1 MDTRFS
7 SLNQS
12 PPVLTIDAAA
22 PQADRIAHA
31 ARIIRNG
38 GLVVFPTETVYGLGA
53 NALDATAVARIYA
66 AKGRPMWNPVIAH
79 VACAADAREMVTSW
93 TDEAERL
100 ATTFWPGPLTLVLP
114 KRDIVPDVAT
124 AGLPAIGVRV
134 PHHPVALALLRA
146 AGCPIAAPSANR
158 FTQVSPTT
166 AQHALESLG
175 DRVDLVLDGGPC
187 DVGIESTVLD
197 LTGDLPAVLRPG
209 MITRAQ
215 IATVLGRDV
224 LDRSERIVPADATAT
239 PQHSPGMADRHYA
252 PRADVWLFDF
262 GDSAEIARAMT
273 SHRERP
279 MSGPITALV
288 FDTTTP
294 TVHSGDR
301 IVRMPTDP
309 SLYAR
314 QLYAVL
320 HDADAAGAAV
330 IVIERPPH
338 DERWAGVRNRL
349 ERSSR

>member
-1 MDTRFS
+1 MDTQFS
-7 SLNQS
+7 SMNESAPL
-12 PPVLTIDAAA
+12 VTIDAAA
-22 PQADRIAHA
+22 PQADRIARA

-53 NALDATAVARIYA
+53 NALDASAVARIYS
-66 AKGRPMWNPVIAH
+66 AKGRPTWNPVIAH
-79 VACAADAREMVTSW
+79 VACVADARELVATW

-146 AGCPIAAPSANR
+146 AACPIAAPSANR

-166 AQHALESLG
+166 AQHAMESLG
-175 DRVDLVLDGGPC
+175 DRVDLVLDGGAC
-187 DVGIESTVLD
+187 EVGIESTVLD
-197 LTGDLPAVLRPG
+197 LTGDVPAVLRPG

-224 LDRSERIVPADATAT
+224 LDLSQRTVSTDATAA
-239 PQHSPGMADRHYA
+239 PQHSPGMSDRHYA
-252 PRADVWLFDF
+252 PRADVWLFD
-262 GDSAEIARAMT
+262 GEDSAELARALA
-273 SHRERP
+273 SHRNDRNA
-279 MSGPITALV
+279 GPVTALV
-288 FDTTTP
+288 FSATP
-294 TVHSGDR
+294 SVQTGDR
-301 IVRMPTDP
+301 IVRMPADP

-314 QLYAVL
+314 LLYAVL
-320 HDADAAGAAV
+320 HEADAAGATV